1 MAVREPTARPLPD
14 GAAKVASHRTD
25 VLIDSVLWVTAGVT
39 FLCFAAGLATVLAR
53 RDAGQ
58 LASRVVLISGAVAAA
73 TSFLTAVLIA
83 AVGSSIH
90 QLHNSQT
97 VYVLFR
103 GAVSSDIAS
112 DVLFGVAI
120 AASAL
125 GLRQLELLSPRSTG
139 LGVLAGAVFLVGGFD
154 FITPNAGP
162 LNPVG
167 LIGGT
172 LGLLYVIAVSA
183 ILLRRGPA
191 P

>member
-1 MAVREPTARPLPD
+1 MWL
-14 GAAKVASHRTD
+14 
-25 VLIDSVLWVTAGVT
+25 TAGVT
-39 FLCFAAGLATVLAR
+39 FLCFGAGLATVLAR

-58 LASRVVLISGAVAAA
+58 LASRVVVLISGAVAAA

-103 GAVSSDIAS
+103 GAVSNDIAS

-125 GLRQLELLSPRSTG
+125 GLRQLGLLSPRSAG
-139 LGVLAGAVFLVGGFD
+139 LGVWPGQSSSLAAS
-154 FITPNAGP
+154 TSSHR
-162 LNPVG
+162 
-167 LIGGT
+167 T
-172 LGLLYVIAVSA
+172 
-183 ILLRRGPA
+183 
-191 P
+191 